1 MPGLSGSLLHDET
14 THYLLAFFVL
24 TFCVSAIVPGFMKH
38 GRLPVLALMM
48 VGLSLVLF
56 ATFFAH
62 PLLGESA
69 EVPLITVGNLM
80 VIASH
85 LLNRKQLSA
94 LDCCG

>member
-1 MPGLSGSLLHDET
+1 MPGLHSSFVHDET
-14 THYLLAFFVL
+14 THYLLALFVL
-24 TFCVSAIVPGFMKH
+24 TFCVSAIVPGYVKH
-38 GRLPVLALMM
+38 GRLPVLALMT

-69 EVPLITVGNLM
+69 EVPLITVGNLL
-80 VIASH
+80 VITSH
-85 LLNRKQLSA
+85 LLNRKLLST

>member
-1 MPGLSGSLLHDET
+1 MPGLSTSVLHDET

-24 TFCVSAIVPGFMKH
+24 AFCVGAIVPGYIKH
-38 GRLPVLALMM
+38 GRAPVLALMM

-69 EVPLITVGNLM
+69 EVPLITVGNLL
-80 VIASH
+80 VITSH
-85 LLNRKQLSA
+85 LLNRKLLA
-94 LDCCG
+94 TLDCCG